1 MYFTIESH
9 LINQSLDNWQWN
21 NGNRSSTS
29 IAKKKSEKNP
39 FFQKKD
45 RFPAFKS
52 PFELTTKGVNK
63 DTDTIKI
70 YFYGA

>member
-1 MYFTIESH
+1 ME
-9 LINQSLDNWQWN
+9 
-21 NGNRSSTS
+21 
-29 IAKKKSEKNP
+29 IARPRPLQKKKVWEKSI
-39 FFQKKD
+39 FSKKD

-52 PFELTTKGVNK
+52 PFELTTKGVNE

>member
-21 NGNRSSTS
+21 NGNHSTTS
-29 IAKKKSEKNP
+29 AIAKKKSEKNP
-39 FFQKKD
+39 FFQKSD
-45 RFPAFKS
+45 FLAFKS
-52 PFELTTKGVNK
+52 PFELTTIGVK
-63 DTDTIKI
+63 DTDMIKI

>member
-1 MYFTIESH
+1 ME
-9 LINQSLDNWQWN
+9 QWKSLVHVHC
-21 NGNRSSTS
+21 
-29 IAKKKSEKNP
+29 KKKSEKNP

-52 PFELTTKGVNK
+52 PFELTTIGVK
-63 DTDTIKI
+63 DTDMIKI

>member
-21 NGNRSSTS
+21 NGNHSSTS
-29 IAKKKSEKNP
+29 AIAKKVWEKSI
-39 FFQKKD
+39 FSKKD

>member
-29 IAKKKSEKNP
+29 IAKKSLRKIH
-39 FFQKKD
+39 FFKK
-45 RFPAFKS
+45 
-52 PFELTTKGVNK
+52 
-63 DTDTIKI
+63 KI
-70 YFYGA
+70 DFLLLKVLLS

>member
-21 NGNRSSTS
+21 NGNHSSTS
-29 IAKKKSEKNP
+29 AIAKNQSEKKSI
-39 FFQKKD
+39 FSKKLD
-45 RFPAFKS
+45 FLAFKS
-52 PFELTTKGVNK
+52 PFELTTIGVK
-63 DTDTIKI
+63 DTDMIKI

>member
-1 MYFTIESH
+1 MEIARPRPLQKKVWEK
-9 LINQSLDNWQWN
+9 
-21 NGNRSSTS
+21 S
-29 IAKKKSEKNP
+29 IFS
-39 FFQKKD
+39 KKD

-52 PFELTTKGVNK
+52 PFELTTKGVNE